1 MHEAEEIPDVVFPS
15 GDEAAE
21 IVHSGEESLHLPP
34 SSIAAAAQPASILA
48 LAPVA
53 SVGRDQLDPVLLGKF
68 CIERI

>member
-34 SSIAAAAQPASILA
+34 SSIAAQPASILA

-68 CIERI
+68 RIERI